1 MTIKLNSGTKY
12 STLKFV
18 GGTDKEA
25 VRFICSFWTLE
36 VKLEYRKDWSFT
48 KKARTAQRKALNG
61 IDHNN
66 ANHVT
71 HKEEFDTKVAECSA
85 TMKSLHSNLWQLF
98 ENPLGSELIPE
109 WQEIVRKKPR
119 QMVTLSKEAYR

>member
-1 MTIKLNSGTKY
+1 MDGSPKVDTEKAATVTIKLGTGSKY
-12 STLKFV
+12 TSPKFI
-18 GGTDKEA
+18 GGTAEEA
-25 VRFICSFWTLE
+25 VRFILSFWTLE

-98 ENPLGSELIPE
+98 ENLLGLALIPE
-109 WQEIVRKKPR
+109 
-119 QMVTLSKEAYR
+119 